1 MTTRR
6 LPRGTR
12 RAEHGAMRAALVALP
27 LLLVPVLALGQ
38 SVPAPNRAQ
47 ESRRAELDSLFEGL
61 KGAPDDAVATM
72 MEGRIRALW
81 VEQASPATVLL
92 LRRGVRNL
100 AARTH
105 DEALEDFDAA
115 IVLSPSSAE
124 AWHQRAQAFAALG
137 DPASAA
143 RDLQE
148 ALRLEPRHFGA
159 LLTLSMLQE
168 EASDARAALRSMEA
182 ALALHPRLRGGA
194 ARLRELRR
202 KAEGDAT

>member
-1 MTTRR
+1 MITRCLR
-6 LPRGTR
+6 RRAR
-12 RAEHGAMRAALVALP
+12 RAEHGAMRAALLVLP

-38 SVPAPNRAQ
+38 SQPAPNRAQ

-61 KGAPDDAVATM
+61 KAAPDDAVATM
-72 MEGRIRALW
+72 MEGRIRTLW

-92 LRRGVRNL
+92 LRRGARNL

-115 IVLSPSSAE
+115 ITLSPQSAE

-137 DPASAA
+137 DPAAAA

-159 LLTLSMLQE
+159 LMTLSLLQE
-168 EASDARAALRSMEA
+168 EAGDAAAALRSMEA
-182 ALALHPRLRGGA
+182 ALALHPRLRGGQ

>member
-1 MTTRR
+1 
-6 LPRGTR
+6 
-12 RAEHGAMRAALVALP
+12 MRAVLIALSLLMLP
-27 LLLVPVLALGQ
+27 VPGAAQGAH
-38 SVPAPNRAQ
+38 APNRAE

-61 KGAPDDAVATM
+61 KAASDDAAAAL

-92 LRRGVRNL
+92 LRRGARNL

-115 IVLSPSSAE
+115 LTLSPRSAE
-124 AWHQRAQAFAALG
+124 AWHQRAQAHAAMG
-137 DPASAA
+137 DPAAAA

-159 LLTLSMLQE
+159 LVTLSILQE
-168 EASDARAALRSMEA
+168 EGGDPRAAMRSMEA
-182 ALALHPRLRGGA
+182 ALALHPRLRGGQE
-194 ARLRELRR
+194 RLRELRR

>member
-1 MTTRR
+1 MTISPMR
-6 LPRGTR
+6 L
-12 RAEHGAMRAALVALP
+12 A
-27 LLLVPVLALGQ
+27 LLLLAFA
-38 SVPAPNRAQ
+38 VAAPAEAQQRMPNRAE

-61 KGAPDDAVATM
+61 KTAPDDAVATM
-72 MEGRIRALW
+72 MESRIRALW
-81 VEQASPATVLL
+81 AEQASPAALLL
-92 LRRGVRNL
+92 LRRGARNL

-115 IVLSPSSAE
+115 ITLSPQAAE
-124 AWHQRAQAFAALG
+124 PWHQRAQAYAALG
-137 DPASAA
+137 DPTAAA

-168 EASDARAALRSMEA
+168 QRGDAAAALRSMEA
-182 ALALHPRLRGGA
+182 ALALHPRMRGGQE
-194 ARLRELRR
+194 RVRELRR

>member
-1 MTTRR
+1 
-6 LPRGTR
+6 
-12 RAEHGAMRAALVALP
+12 MRAALLALP
-27 LLLVPVLALGQ
+27 LLLTPVLAAAQ
-38 SVPAPNRAQ
+38 SQPAQPRAG
-47 ESRRAELDSLFEGL
+47 EPARRAGQPVRGL
-61 KGAPDDAVATM
+61 KTAPDDAVAHM

-92 LRRGVRNL
+92 LRRGARNL

-115 IVLSPSSAE
+115 ITLSPQSAE

-137 DPASAA
+137 DPAGAA

-168 EASDARAALRSMEA
+168 QAGDARAALRSMEA
-182 ALALHPRLRGGA
+182 ALALHPRLRGGE

>member
-1 MTTRR
+1 
-6 LPRGTR
+6 
-12 RAEHGAMRAALVALP
+12 MRAALIALS
-27 LLLVPVLALGQ
+27 LLTLPPPVLAQ
-38 SVPAPNRAQ
+38 SARAPDRA
-47 ESRRAELDSLFEGL
+47 ETSRRAELDGLFEGL
-61 KGAPDDAVATM
+61 KAAPDDASASM

-92 LRRGVRNL
+92 LRRGARNL

-115 IVLSPSSAE
+115 LTLSPRSAE
-124 AWHQRAQAFAALG
+124 AWHQRAQAYAAMG
-137 DPASAA
+137 DAAAAA

-159 LLTLSMLQE
+159 LVTLSMLQE
-168 EASDARAALRSMEA
+168 EGGDARAAMRSMEA
-182 ALALHPRLRGGA
+182 ALALHPRLRGGQE
-194 ARLRELRR
+194 RLRELRR

>member
-1 MTTRR
+1 
-6 LPRGTR
+6 
-12 RAEHGAMRAALVALP
+12 MRAALIALA
-27 LLLVPVLALGQ
+27 LLVTPMLGQ
-38 SVPAPNRAQ
+38 AQPNPNRAQ
-47 ESRRAELDSLFEGL
+47 ESRRAELDSLFDGL
-61 KGAPDDAVATM
+61 KTAPDDGVAAM

-92 LRRGVRNL
+92 LRRGARNL

-115 IVLSPSSAE
+115 ITLSPSSAE
-124 AWHQRAQAFAALG
+124 AWHQRAQAYAALG
-137 DPASAA
+137 DAPAAA

-159 LLTLSMLQE
+159 LLTLSRLQE
-168 EASDARAALRSMEA
+168 EANDARAALRSMEA
-182 ALALHPRLRGGA
+182 ALALHPRLRGGE

>member
-1 MTTRR
+1 
-6 LPRGTR
+6 
-12 RAEHGAMRAALVALP
+12 MRPAL
-27 LLLVPVLALGQ
+27 LALALLM
-38 SVPAPNRAQ
+38 SPALAAAQPQPPPSRAQ

-61 KGAPDDAVATM
+61 KVAPDDAVAAM
-72 MEGRIRALW
+72 MEGRIRTLW

-92 LRRGVRNL
+92 MRRGARNL

-115 IVLSPSSAE
+115 IVLSPASAE
-124 AWHQRAQAFAALG
+124 AWHQRAQAYAALG
-137 DPASAA
+137 DAASAA

-168 EASDARAALRSMEA
+168 QAGDARAALRSMEA

-194 ARLRELRR
+194 ERLRELRR
-202 KAEGDAT
+202 TAEGDAT

>member
-1 MTTRR
+1 MIIQH
-6 LPRGTR
+6 LPRPAR
-12 RAEHGAMRAALVALP
+12 RAEHGAMRAALLALP
-27 LLLVPVLALGQ
+27 LLLMPVLAAAQ
-38 SVPAPNRAQ
+38 SQPAPNRAE
-47 ESRRAELDSLFEGL
+47 ESRRAELESLFEGL
-61 KGAPDDAVATM
+61 KVAPDDAVAHM
-72 MEGRIRALW
+72 MEGRIRTLW

-92 LRRGVRNL
+92 LRRGARNL

-115 IVLSPSSAE
+115 ITLSPQSAE
-124 AWHQRAQAFAALG
+124 AWHQRAQAYAALG
-137 DPASAA
+137 DPAAAA

-159 LLTLSMLQE
+159 LLTLSRLQE
-168 EASDARAALRSMEA
+168 ERGDARAALRSMQA
-182 ALALHPRLRGGA
+182 ALALHPRLRGGD